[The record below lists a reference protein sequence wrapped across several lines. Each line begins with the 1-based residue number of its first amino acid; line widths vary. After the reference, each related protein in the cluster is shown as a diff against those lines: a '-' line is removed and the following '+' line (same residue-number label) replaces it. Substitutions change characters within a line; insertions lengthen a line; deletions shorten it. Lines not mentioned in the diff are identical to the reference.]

1 MKRALIAVTLVA
13 LLLFL
18 AAHAASAQRDAQAPH
33 DTAAL
38 AVMSFNIRY
47 NNPGDS
53 LDAWPERSQD
63 VATLIRYHAPDVVG
77 LQEALR
83 GQLVD
88 LAHALPEYA
97 WIGEGRSREER
108 GNEYS
113 AILYRRDRLRVVES
127 GTFWLSETPE
137 TPYSRGWD
145 AALERIATWA
155 RFEVLGSEAE
165 LGSDGGPGG
174 DPAAASTSKRLVHLN
189 THFDHRGEQARLE
202 SARLIA
208 AWTRANAGGDPVVV
222 TGDLNT
228 LPGSAPIAALSGAGL
243 HDAFT
248 ATATPHHG
256 PTGTWNGFRAIDIE
270 RRIDYIFIDAR
281 VRVEKHAILPGIRPN
296 GRFASDHLPVL
307 AHIRF

>member
-1 MKRALIAVTLVA
+1 MKSSTWNLSRCAALVA
-13 LLLFL
+13 IMLPLMT
-18 AAHAASAQRDAQAPH
+18 APAWAQEGGASLD
-33 DTAAL
+33 
-38 AVMSFNIRY
+38 VMSFNIRY

-63 VATLIRYHAPDVVG
+63 VATLIRYHAPHAVG

-83 GQLVD
+83 GQLDD
-88 LAHALPEYA
+88 LARALPEYA
-97 WIGEGRSREER
+97 WLGEGRSREER

-127 GTFWLSETPE
+127 GTFWLSETPDAAF
-137 TPYSRGWD
+137 SRGWD

-155 RFEVLGSEAE
+155 RFEVLGAEA
-165 LGSDGGPGG
+165 GPGG
-174 DPAAASTSKRLVHLN
+174 GRVAARFVHLN

-208 AWTRANAGGDPVVV
+208 AWTKANAGDDPVVV

-228 LPGSAPIAALSGAGL
+228 LPGSPPVAALTETGL
-243 HDAFT
+243 LDAFT
-248 ATATPHHG
+248 ATSTPHYG
-256 PTGTWNGFRAIDIE
+256 PTGTWNGFRAIEVD
-270 RRIDYIFIDAR
+270 RRIDYIFVDAR
-281 VRVEKHAILPGIRPN
+281 VRVEAHAILPGIRPN